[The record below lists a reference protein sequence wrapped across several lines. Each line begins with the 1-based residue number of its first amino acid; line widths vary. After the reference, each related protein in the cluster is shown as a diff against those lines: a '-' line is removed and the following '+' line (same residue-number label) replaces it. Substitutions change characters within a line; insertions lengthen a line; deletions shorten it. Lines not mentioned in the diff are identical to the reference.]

1 MNDVASPPALRV
13 TREHA
18 LHALYEAAEL
28 EHNLMCTY
36 LYAAFSL
43 KDGEADGLSAEEAAA
58 VKRWRSVLIGVAI
71 EEMGHL
77 TAVWNITAALGGAP
91 RFGRG
96 NFPLDPGY
104 LPAGVVVKLAPFNA
118 ATLQHFVFLERPHG
132 SGECDGEGFSY
143 ERPYIRGGGV
153 RRLTPMGL
161 NYDTVG
167 DFYSALS
174 KGLRDLVDQYG
185 EGGTFDGDPA
195 LQISPHEVDLM
206 GAKPV
211 ICLKTALAA
220 FDAIVVQGEGAPSDS
235 VDSHYHKFAEIRD
248 EYQRLLQRNPAFAP
262 AFPAATNPV
271 LRRPPR
277 PEGRVW
283 LENPEAIAVVDLAN
297 ASYCLMIRL
306 LGYAY
311 ALRGP
316 SAEKALAVDLAICL
330 MRAIVPLAERAARL
344 PAGPSNPGC
353 HAGMSFTALRDA
365 APFPEGRAARRFFV
379 ERFGQLAD
387 AGQALRA
394 GGDPRTVLA
403 ADLLASVARRASRG
417 FDLSKP
423 APGTAAANVGQGASG
438 GQPGAA
444 AQGSPGIQPA
454 GSAQASPGVQPAGSA
469 QASPGAQLGAV
480 ARAAGGAAALSGAA
494 QDSGGAR
501 LSAAAQMVAG
511 GQGAR
516 AANDSHGTM
525 GGASGTSFGVHA
537 GGAAAGQ
544 GTTAGESTI
553 VNGVETVKG
562 ERLELSFEAKRCI
575 HARFCVTGAPNVFLA
590 NVQGPWIHPDAMEV
604 ERVVEIAHACP
615 SGAIRYHRTDGVH
628 DEPAPPVNLASIREA
643 GPYAFRGQLQIDGEA
658 VGFRATL
665 CRCGASKNKPFCDG
679 SHHEA
684 GFSATGE
691 PPSGKTDMLPVRDG
705 VLSIDPEINGPLAVR
720 GNLEITSGTGRV
732 VARVVNARLCRCGG
746 SSTKPFCD
754 GTHAKIGFKSTN

>member
-1 MNDVASPPALRV
+1 MNDVAAPVFRI

-58 VKRWRSVLIGVAI
+58 VKRWRGVLINVAV

-77 TAVWNITAALGGAP
+77 TAVWNITSALGGSP
-91 RFGRG
+91 RIGRT

-104 LPAGVVVKLAPFNA
+104 LPAGIVVKLAPFSR
-118 ATLQHFVFLERPHG
+118 ATLQHFIFLERPNG
-132 SGECDGEGFSY
+132 STERDGEGFAY
-143 ERPYIRGGGV
+143 ERPYIRGSDVV
-153 RRLTPMGL
+153 RLVPMGI
-161 NYDTVG
+161 NYETVG
-167 DFYSALS
+167 DFYAALS
-174 KGLRDLVDQYG
+174 KGLRGIVEEWG
-185 EGGTFDGDPA
+185 EDVAFDGDPS
-195 LQISPHEVDLM
+195 LQMSANEIDLM

-235 VDSHYHKFAEIRD
+235 VDSHYQKFAGVRE
-248 EYQRLLQRNPAFAP
+248 EYERLLQKNPSFAP

-297 ASYCLMIRL
+297 AAYGLMTRL
-306 LGYAY
+306 LAYAY
-311 ALRGP
+311 ALHGP
-316 SAEKALAVDLAICL
+316 STEKALTVDLAICL
-330 MRAIVPLAERAARL
+330 MRAVVPLAERAARL

-353 HAGMSFTALRDA
+353 HAGMSFTVLRDSA
-365 APFPEGRAARRFFV
+365 AFPPGRAARRFFV
-379 ERFGQLAD
+379 ERFAQLSTIAES
-387 AGQALRA
+387 LRSC
-394 GGDPRTVLA
+394 GDPRAIAAADVLA
-403 ADLLASVARRASRG
+403 SLAKRASRG

-423 APGTAAANVGQGASG
+423 APPILSVAPPSGAN
-438 GQPGAA
+438 
-444 AQGSPGIQPA
+444 GIQVPA
-454 GSAQASPGVQPAGSA
+454 G
-469 QASPGAQLGAV
+469 L
-480 ARAAGGAAALSGAA
+480 
-494 QDSGGAR
+494 
-501 LSAAAQMVAG
+501 
-511 GQGAR
+511 
-516 AANDSHGTM
+516 
-525 GGASGTSFGVHA
+525 
-537 GGAAAGQ
+537 AAAGN
-544 GTTAGESTI
+544 GSVAGSVSAPGSVPASHVQATSTV
-553 VNGVETVKG
+553 VNGVETATGQK
-562 ERLELSFEAKRCI
+562 LELSFETKRCI

-615 SGAIRYHRTDGVH
+615 SGAIQYHRLDGVH
-628 DEPAPPVNLASIREA
+628 DETAPPVNLASVREA
-643 GPYAFRGQLQIDGEA
+643 GPYAFRGQLQIDGES

-679 SHHEA
+679 SHHEV

-705 VLSIDPEINGPLAVR
+705 QLAIEPEVNGPLAVR

-732 VARVVNARLCRCGG
+732 VSRGTTARLCRCGG
-746 SSTKPFCD
+746 SSNKPFCD

>member
-1 MNDVASPPALRV
+1 MNDVAAPVVPI

-18 LHALYEAAEL
+18 FHALYEAAEL

-43 KDGEADGLSAEEAAA
+43 KDGVADGLSAEEADA
-58 VKRWRSVLIGVAI
+58 VKRWRSVLIKVAV

-91 RFGRG
+91 RFGRT
-96 NFPLDPGY
+96 NFPLDPGL
-104 LPAGVVVKLAPFNA
+104 LPAGIVVKLAPFNP
-118 ATLQHFVFLERPHG
+118 ATLQHFVFLERPTG
-132 SGECDGEGFSY
+132 STERDGEGFAY
-143 ERPYIRGGGV
+143 ERAYIRGSDT

-174 KGLRDLVDQYG
+174 KGLREIVSQFG
-185 EGGTFDGDPA
+185 EDVTFDGDPA
-195 LQISPHEVDLM
+195 LQMSPNEIDLM

-235 VDSHYHKFAEIRD
+235 VGSHYQKFVGVRE
-248 EYQRLLQRNPAFAP
+248 EYERLLQKNPAFVP
-262 AFPAATNPV
+262 AYPAATNPV

-283 LENPEAIAVVDLAN
+283 LENQEAIAVVDLAN
-297 ASYCLMIRL
+297 ACYGLMLRL
-306 LGYAY
+306 LAYAY
-311 ALRGP
+311 ALPGP
-316 SAEKALAVDLAICL
+316 SAEKALTVDLAICL
-330 MRAIVPLAERAARL
+330 MRAVVPLAERAARL

-353 HAGMSFTALRDA
+353 HAGMSFTALRDNA
-365 APFPEGRAARRFFV
+365 SLPPGRAARRFFV
-379 ERFGQLAD
+379 ERFGQLATV
-387 AGQALRA
+387 GESLRA
-394 GGDPRTVLA
+394 CGDPRAATA
-403 ADLLASVARRASRG
+403 ADLLTSLLKRATRG

-423 APGTAAANVGQGASG
+423 GAV
-438 GQPGAA
+438 GAA
-444 AQGSPGIQPA
+444 
-454 GSAQASPGVQPAGSA
+454 
-469 QASPGAQLGAV
+469 V
-480 ARAAGGAAALSGAA
+480 AGAA
-494 QDSGGAR
+494 Q
-501 LSAAAQMVAG
+501 AG
-511 GQGAR
+511 GSAKTGAPQGA
-516 AANDSHGTM
+516 
-525 GGASGTSFGVHA
+525 ASGTV
-537 GGAAAGQ
+537 
-544 GTTAGESTI
+544 
-553 VNGVETVKG
+553 VNGIETAIGQKM
-562 ERLELSFEAKRCI
+562 ELSFETKRCI

-590 NVQGPWIHPDAMEV
+590 NVKGPWIHPDAMEV
-604 ERVVEIAHACP
+604 ERVVEVAHACP
-615 SGAIRYHRTDGVH
+615 SGAITYHRLDGVH
-628 DEPAPPVNLASIREA
+628 DEPAPPVNLAGLREA

-679 SHHEA
+679 SHHDV

-705 VLSIDPEINGPLAVR
+705 VLAIEPEINGPLAVR

-732 VARVVNARLCRCGG
+732 VARVMTARLCRCGG
-746 SSTKPFCD
+746 SATKPFCD